1 MNGINKPLVLDA
13 VVLDVVADALDP
25 SAELL
30 LFFRRGVLGFD
41 PEDDRLDDER
51 LRDDTDDIRGGKG
64 GLEGRGGLG
73 GAIGAAQ
80 NASSHEAGRA
90 AAPGVWV
97 AGTTADLAAGLAG
110 CWEGC
115 GLIFRGLRVC
125 FEIEKGLD
133 FVGLGGLRRAG

>member
-1 MNGINKPLVLDA
+1 MVLDA

-30 LFFRRGVLGFD
+30 LLFRRGVLGFD

-80 NASSHEAGRA
+80 NA
-90 AAPGVWV
+90 
-97 AGTTADLAAGLAG
+97 
-110 CWEGC
+110 
-115 GLIFRGLRVC
+115 
-125 FEIEKGLD
+125 
-133 FVGLGGLRRAG
+133 